1 MDHPRVPGGARQLST
16 GRVILLVTSPRV
28 APGLL
33 CAQAWQQLR
42 AADAVLARDQD
53 QPSAPALRAA
63 GIEVETLGALA
74 PQQLARTLLQR
85 SAAAQIVWIGS
96 GDADPGL
103 GDALAAEVTREQ
115 DVPELEVLVGS
126 WDVPGAR
133 LLDAVAVLDRLRS
146 PDGCPWDAE
155 QTHESLTPYLL
166 EEAHE
171 AVEALESGDREQM
184 SEELGDVLLQVLFH
198 SRVAQEHDEDPFD
211 VDDVA
216 AGLVAKL
223 VRRHPHVFA
232 RSADSAATAPAVES
246 TWEQLK
252 AAEKPERQHPLDGI
266 PAGMPE
272 LARAAK
278 VASRLDRAG
287 HGDWLREQVD
297 DAGRATGDSAAADR
311 QPRHTAYAGQ
321 LMQLVLD
328 ARADDVDLAGA
339 LRGLLRDLSD
349 RLPGAGRSA
358 PDAGGSVRLDDE
370 PPT

>member
-1 MDHPRVPGGARQLST
+1 M
-16 GRVILLVTSPRV
+16 ILLVTSPRV

-33 CAQAWQQLR
+33 SAQAWQQLG
-42 AADAVLARDQD
+42 AADAVLARDED
-53 QPSAPALRAA
+53 QPLLPALRGAD
-63 GIEVETLGALA
+63 IEVQVVG
-74 PQQLARTLLQR
+74 PMGSPQLAQILLQR
-85 SAAAQIVWIGS
+85 AASGTVLWVGS

-103 GDALAAEVTREQ
+103 TDALAAEVTREQ
-115 DVPELEVLVGS
+115 DAPELELLVGS

-133 LLDAVAVLDRLRS
+133 LLDAVAVMDRLRS

-155 QTHESLTPYLL
+155 QTHASLTPYLV

-171 AVEALESGDREQM
+171 AVEALESGDRDHM

-198 SRVAQEHDEDPFD
+198 ARVAQEHEDDPFD

-216 AGLVAKL
+216 AGLVGKL

-232 RSADSAATAPAVES
+232 RTADSAATAAAVES

-252 AAEKPERQHPLDGI
+252 AAEKPEREHPLDGI

-287 HGDWLREQVD
+287 QGAWLRDQVD
-297 DAGRATGDSAAADR
+297 TARKDHR
-311 QPRHTAYAGQ
+311 TAYGAQ

-328 ARADDVDLAGA
+328 ARDDDVDLAAA
-339 LRGLLRDLSD
+339 LRGLLRGLSA
-349 RLPGAGRSA
+349 LGR
-358 PDAGGSVRLDDE
+358 GSVRPVRAPE
-370 PPT
+370 R